1 MKKRLLLAL
10 ALIGSLTAADVDNN
24 YNLLYDAPA
33 WYPAADHY
41 GSAIDTGDAFFS
53 QGIVAVDFTLASK
66 KVDDAWPYIELVCET
81 GQPLTG
87 TDSIIVSYKCDTTM
101 SLKLYQTDLGSEGNE
116 SYALYHTSLPS
127 SKEWT
132 TQTVAVADF
141 VQPSWADEESRAIE
155 LNLDNVERIYLVPN
169 LNAEVGGES
178 RIEVKYLSLI
188 PHY

>member
-1 MKKRLLLAL
+1 MKKKLLLAL
-10 ALIGSLTAADVDNN
+10 ALVGSLIAGEVDND

-53 QGIVAVDFTLASK
+53 QGIVSVDFTLATK

-116 SYALYHTSLPS
+116 SYALYHIELPS
-127 SKEWT
+127 SEDWT
-132 TQTVAVADF
+132 TQTVGIVDF
-141 VQPSWADEESRAIE
+141 VQPEWADAESRAID

-169 LNAEVGGES
+169 LSAETGGES
-178 RIEVKYLSLI
+178 SIKVKYLSLI